1 MFMDSGAKLIVA
13 EWATRYG
20 NDAGIVFGMECG
32 DTRKFVPRYT
42 TILHTHTHIYIIVLQ
57 RWYRYSQRD

>member
-32 DTRKFVPRYT
+32 DTRKFVLLNT
-42 TILHTHTHIYIIVLQ
+42 NTHRVLRSKRLLVVNQ
-57 RWYRYSQRD
+57 KIKYLY